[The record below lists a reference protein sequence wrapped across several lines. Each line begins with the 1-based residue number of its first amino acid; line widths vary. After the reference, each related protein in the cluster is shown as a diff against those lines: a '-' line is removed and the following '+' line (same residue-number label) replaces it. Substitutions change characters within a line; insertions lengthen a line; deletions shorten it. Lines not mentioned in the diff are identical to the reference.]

1 MTKTARFSRET
12 EMRAAAVVVARQPIL
27 DHVERIVGFEL
38 LAPPEAHPHE
48 ATASVL
54 ALAIADIGLHK
65 LVGDRPAHVDVTR
78 EFLLLVNPLPLDPQR
93 VVLELPADE
102 YADDELLGVLR
113 EARAAGFRI
122 ALDGYREATATDA
135 LLDLAESVKID
146 VFGRD
151 EEEIE
156 ADVNAARGRG
166 LLVIAHGVP
175 NRQVYGFCR
184 GLGFDAFQGQYF
196 AEPVV
201 IQGASVPTYRLRA
214 LSMLAAGEAATFE
227 QLERVVAEDPG
238 LSLKL
243 VKLANSAFYGGRH
256 PVGTIRQALMA
267 LGTSTVRRWAALLVL
282 AGVNDRPTHLLETG
296 LLRARLCELVAARTP
311 GAEADR
317 GFTVGLFSVVD
328 ALLGIRMGDLLS
340 ELPFDERTARAL
352 GDHEGP
358 EGKVLAGV
366 LAYEAGEFDKCVASG
381 VSLVDIARAYGEALD
396 WTDGALVQLSA

>member
-1 MTKTARFSRET
+1 
-12 EMRAAAVVVARQPIL
+12 MRAAAVVVARQPIL

-65 LVGDRPAHVDVTR
+65 LVGDRPAHVDDTR
-78 EFLLLVNPLPLDPQR
+78 EFLLLVNPLPLDPER

-122 ALDGYREATATDA
+122 ALDGYREATATDE

-146 VFGRD
+146 VSGRD

-352 GDHEGP
+352 SDREGP

-366 LAYEAGEFDKCVASG
+366 LAYEAGEFEKCVATG

-396 WTDGALVQLSA
+396 WTDGALVQLSS